1 MKKVRMARGGGFGAE
16 VTPDL
21 FRESLQKRLVA
32 TIAAADR
39 ERDAGRYN
47 EESRLRRDA
56 ALIRRQLAR
65 PA

>member
-1 MKKVRMARGGGFGAE
+1 MKRVRMARGFGAE
-16 VTPDL
+16 GKPDVL
-21 FRESLQKRLVA
+21 KESLRARLAA

-39 ERDAGRYN
+39 EKEAGRYN

-65 PA
+65 L